1 MGQTERTLLR
11 EVQHMGWQA
20 TMRAMAAAERRQ
32 QRDAKKRQ
40 RELERQAKEMAK
52 LSALE
57 QARLEVE
64 TFENGLDVLLSI
76 HKEQTD
82 AWDWSENASSL
93 PPVPPRRQSYNELKA
108 RQTLAVAATR
118 KNADAVLEN
127 ARKHDEREYQD
138 ALQTYTADKAEW
150 DKLSNLAH
158 RVLLGEHDAYI
169 EAIRDLSPFTELA
182 AIGSSLHFTV
192 HNARLIECVLTTSG
206 RQAIPSEYKSLTAS
220 GKVSVKPMPKQRFIE
235 VYQDYVCGCVLRV
248 ARELFAL
255 LPVETLV
262 MTATAES
269 IDPSTGH
276 TVERPFLSVLIPR
289 GTLAAF
295 NFDRLDPSDSVLSLT
310 HRGDLKASR
319 KTGDFDFI
327 TPLTR
332 ADVLEAT
339 PERMDPTALLAAA
352 QRLRGDLATQAAT
365 LTPEPPEA
373 ELANGDT

>member
-1 MGQTERTLLR
+1 
-11 EVQHMGWQA
+11 
-20 TMRAMAAAERRQ
+20 MRAMATAERRQ

-82 AWDWSENASSL
+82 TWDWPDIAASL
-93 PPVPPRRQSYNELKA
+93 PPVPPRRQSHNELKT
-108 RQTLAVAATR
+108 RQSLAVAPTS
-118 KNADAVLEN
+118 KNAAVVLEN
-127 ARKHDEREYQD
+127 AQKHDEREYQD
-138 ALQTYTADKAEW
+138 ALQSYTADKAEW
-150 DKLSNLAH
+150 DKLSSLAH

-206 RQAIPSEYKSLTAS
+206 RQAIPSESKSLTAS
-220 GKVSVKPMPKQRFIE
+220 GKVSVKPMPKPRFIE

-255 LPVETLV
+255 LPVETLIV
-262 MTATAES
+262 TATAES

-276 TVERPFLSVLIPR
+276 MVERPFLSALVPR
-289 GTLAAF
+289 NTLTDF
-295 NFDRLDPSDSVLSLT
+295 NFERLDPSDSVLSLI
-310 HRGDLKASR
+310 HRGDMKASR
-319 KTGDFDFI
+319 KTGDFEFI

-332 ADVLEAT
+332 ADVLQET
-339 PERMDPTALLAAA
+339 PERMDPQALLAAA
-352 QRLRGDLATQAAT
+352 QRLRSDLAAQATA
-365 LTPEPPEA
+365 LNPEPPEA
-373 ELANGDT
+373 ESANGET